1 MLQATGRAAVVAP
14 GIDAASSEQAAGLT
28 ASDLDTGRRLAGAMF
43 ALGKQQASLGNRM
56 SRSGVD
62 RSTIM
67 LLKSLV
73 VLGPSR
79 SSALATAVHSDPSTV
94 SRQIAAL
101 VRDGLVER
109 RADPEDGRASV
120 LVPTEAGL
128 EVLEEQRKR
137 MGHSLARV
145 VQQWAPEDVAT
156 FLDLLERFVADHER
170 HLPTMINECVLGARS
185 EGEN

>member
-1 MLQATGRAAVVAP
+1 MVAP
-14 GIDAASSEQAAGLT
+14 GIDAESSEQAAGLT